1 MTTAIIGLGGAGGNL
16 AELFANAQGF
26 ITGAI
31 NFSRGDLQS
40 LRQVNYKLHL
50 PGSDGMGKRR
60 NDAKPFVLKHY
71 DMIMDFIKQN
81 FANEFVDI
89 IFFPF
94 ATGGGSGSG
103 IAPQIIEMMAH
114 VLPEKTIVAMPI
126 LPEKS
131 ESLFSQVNTLELFKE
146 LTQKVCILPVD
157 NEQTHLKGVSS
168 YKLKKETNQKVVQ
181 DIMKLISYTKKDSPI
196 ANFDNQDLV
205 SALKTKGFA
214 TIGRTSVS
222 ILSAEENI
230 AIGQNHFHSKIAQS
244 WSNGVFSPIEMK
256 QIVRAAF
263 IFEGQEQ
270 LLNYIDIDKVF
281 SGFANQTLDKFTGIY
296 ENSGGF
302 VITLLTGL
310 SPITTRL
317 NEIEEIVNHQDKQ
330 LDGLYKPDIQ
340 PSPSNSEYTF
350 IDKLSTKQEDKKE
363 PSLMDI
369 LKRHM

>member
-1 MTTAIIGLGGAGGNL
+1 MTTAIVGLGGAGGNL
-16 AELFANAQGF
+16 SELFANKQGF
-26 ITGAI
+26 VTGAI

-40 LRQVNYKLHL
+40 LKQVNYKLHL
-50 PGSDGMGKRR
+50 PGSDGMGHNR
-60 NDAKPFVLKHY
+60 NAAKPFVLKHY

-81 FANEFVDI
+81 FANEFIDI
-89 IFFPF
+89 ILFPF

-114 VLPEKTIVAMPI
+114 VLPEKTIVAVPI

-146 LTQKVCILPVD
+146 LTQNVCILPVD
-157 NEQTHLKGVSS
+157 NEQIHLKGIPS
-168 YKLKKETNQKVVQ
+168 YQLKKETNQQFVQ
-181 DIMKLISYTKKDSPI
+181 SFMKLLSYTKKNSPI
-196 ANFDNQDLV
+196 SNFDNHDLV

-214 TIGRTSVS
+214 TIGVTSIAV
-222 ILSAEENI
+222 LGKEENI
-230 AIGQNHFHSKIAQS
+230 AIGQNHFHAKIAQS

-263 IFEGQEQ
+263 IFDGQEQ
-270 LLNYIDIDKVF
+270 LLNYVDIDKVF
-281 SGFANQTLDKFTGIY
+281 SGFANQPLDKFTGIY

-310 SPITTRL
+310 SPINTRL
-317 NEIEEIVNHQDKQ
+317 REIEEIVNHQDQQ

-340 PSPSNSEYTF
+340 PTHHSEYTF
-350 IDKLSTKQEDKKE
+350 IDKLSAKQEDKKE